1 METLSAFFRH
11 LLHLAR
17 AQVRQARRNTGS
29 EPGLNFL
36 ILDRGKDRY
45 IFCWD
50 DQHYDELMRVAGRFA
65 VDERLNFTWRDA
77 GRLADCVAQL
87 KG

>member
-1 METLSAFFRH
+1 METLATFLRK
-11 LLHLAR
+11 LLHLGR

-29 EPGLNFL
+29 DPGLNFL
-36 ILDRGKDRY
+36 VLDRGGDRY

-50 DQHYDELMRVAGRFA
+50 DSQHENLMRVAGRFA
-65 VDERLNFTWRDA
+65 CDERLNFTWRDA
-77 GRLADCVAQL
+77 WRVADCVAQM